1 MEEKVIT
8 AMVRK
13 VLKALVPEIVKESV
27 KEALAIGEERDSE
40 VYLNSKDLCAKFG
53 MFSQDWI
60 KRNGW
65 RLPRRRI
72 DFVGDDG
79 KPAHTQWGYPLHE
92 IQRIVESGN
101 ID

>member
-1 MEEKVIT
+1 MDEKIMT
-8 AMVRK
+8 TRVRK
-13 VLKALVPEIVKESV
+13 VLKALVPDIVKESV
-27 KEALAIGEERDSE
+27 KEALAVGEERDSE

-53 MFSQDWI
+53 MFSPDWI

-72 DFVGDDG
+72 EFVGDDG

-92 IQRIVESGN
+92 IQRIVENGM
-101 ID
+101 I